1 MPGSLSQQHFDM
13 MSSIAPYS
21 EPDEIYGFCDTQ
33 GAFHGFEGQE
43 GRKFVMAMKALE
55 EKVLAQVEK
64 SLVPMRHDIQQIKQ
78 KSETSSWMFRNI
90 VAEQKDLSSRIDELN
105 AEAFESRSDVIA
117 QLEELSREAFE
128 SRFDL
133 ITRCDEICQETLE
146 SRMDCMASLE
156 ELEKRIDTVIPMAKS
171 EQDMIASSP
180 ELEQLEEQRK
190 TINGLV
196 AKFED
201 KAKVSNLLA
210 GLRHAVDA
218 AQKEDAVKA
227 ELPAKAEL
235 PQQDEA
241 TAKTVS
247 ACDLDLSD
255 NSSSSA
261 QKESSHLGCWSHS
274 SSEYLGAVPYSAKIG
289 LADFSGT
296 TAMTAFSKKSNLVAP
311 PSFNVHRPRPLAR
324 MTSCQSMPLLAPL
337 F

>member
-1 MPGSLSQQHFDM
+1 
-13 MSSIAPYS
+13 
-21 EPDEIYGFCDTQ
+21 
-33 GAFHGFEGQE
+33 
-43 GRKFVMAMKALE
+43 MKALE

-105 AEAFESRSDVIA
+105 AEAFESR
-117 QLEELSREAFE
+117 
-128 SRFDL
+128 
-133 ITRCDEICQETLE
+133 
-146 SRMDCMASLE
+146 MDCMASLE

-171 EQDMIASSP
+171 EQDMIASSS